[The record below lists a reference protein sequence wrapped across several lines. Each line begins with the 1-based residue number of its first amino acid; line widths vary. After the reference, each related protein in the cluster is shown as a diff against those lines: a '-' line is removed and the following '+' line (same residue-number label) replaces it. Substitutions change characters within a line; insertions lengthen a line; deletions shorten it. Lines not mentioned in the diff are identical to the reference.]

1 MSRCGQTNC
10 AACPFVKEGNS
21 VKVGSNEKW
30 QIRKKVNCLTYHC
43 IYMLEC
49 KKCGKRYIGET
60 GRLVKARL
68 SDHRGYI
75 SNQVIGVATGDHF
88 NLPGHSLADLSI
100 TVLER
105 VKKNDESY
113 RKEREKYLINK
124 LNTHYKGIN
133 REST

>member
-1 MSRCGQTNC
+1 
-10 AACPFVKEGNS
+10 
-21 VKVGSNEKW
+21 
-30 QIRKKVNCLTYHC
+30 
-43 IYMLEC
+43 MLEC

-100 TVLER
+100 TILER
-105 VKKNDESY
+105 VKKNDENY
-113 RKEREKYLINK
+113 RKEREKYFINK

-133 REST
+133 RG